1 MQKIYLVINHIKNE
15 GDRHCLFLCDKLW
28 LAKKFP
34 MGIWQK
40 NLTCM
45 REILNWVLGSIGTT
59 LLELGEKWQEEI
71 PPIQGIVVNK
81 GTGLPGDGVNFIAG
95 KLDPRQLDPRQK
107 EAIVQEKL
115 GSVFS
120 YPKWLDVLKACGL
133 SPAKPL
139 NPPEPPDPRSRTHES
154 EAHKRFKNYIARHP
168 EVLRDGDVRLKKS
181 LAPGETEHKLPS
193 GDIPDVLFQNARCRI
208 AVEVKSRIS
217 NEDDLRR
224 GLFQCVKYRA
234 ILRACRSLEGGTYE
248 ADALLAIEGSLPKE
262 LIPVK
267 NTLGVKVFEIK
278 DESIHGQADAAGA
291 VLVDLI

>member
-1 MQKIYLVINHIKNE
+1 MSEHRTSFIAKNMFGNSLYQIRARSALPILVRQALASEKISY
-15 GDRHCLFLCDKLW
+15 GD
-28 LAKKFP
+28 LAKELDMPNPRNLNFP
-34 MGIWQK
+34 
-40 NLTCM
+40 
-45 REILNWVLGSIGTT
+45 LGSIGKT

-71 PPIQGIVVNK
+71 PPIQGIVVK
-81 GTGLPGDGVNFIAG
+81 QETGLPGDGVNFIDG
-95 KLDPRQLDPRQK
+95 KLNPRQK

-120 YPKWLDVLKACGL
+120 YPKWSDVLKACGL

-168 EVLRDGDVRLKKS
+168 KKVELKKS
-181 LAPGETEHKLPS
+181 LAPGKTEHKLPS